1 MINKKGKIEMEKSIF
16 VLWPLLF
23 VLVYI
28 GGIVLLVIA
37 LIMFIRLAKRGIVAL
52 DIYINEKRGGRQG

>member
-1 MINKKGKIEMEKSIF
+1 MEKSIF

>member
-1 MINKKGKIEMEKSIF
+1 MINKKGKIGMEKSIF